1 MNSIKKIAIVTGSSR
16 GIGRDAVLRLAA
28 RGVSSIVTYQ
38 SRRNEAEDV
47 VALVKV
53 AGADAIALPLDV
65 GNAAGFDG
73 FVDAVRKALAG
84 MGTDRFDFLVNN
96 AGSASSATFAKGTE
110 ADLDSMFAI
119 HFKGPFLLSQKL
131 LPLMRDGGRIINVS
145 SGLARFT
152 FPNRSVYGPMKAAVE
167 ALTRYMAMELGPRRI
182 TVNVVA
188 PGAVATDFSG
198 GMVRDN
204 PQINQRIAGET
215 ALGRVAGAEDIGP
228 VIAGLLSE
236 DFGWINAQR
245 IEVSGGIHI

>member
-96 AGSASSATFAKGTE
+96 AGSASSATF
-110 ADLDSMFAI
+110 DRLQWR
-119 HFKGPFLLSQKL
+119 H
-131 LPLMRDGGRIINVS
+131 
-145 SGLARFT
+145 
-152 FPNRSVYGPMKAAVE
+152 
-167 ALTRYMAMELGPRRI
+167 
-182 TVNVVA
+182 
-188 PGAVATDFSG
+188 GA
-198 GMVRDN
+198 
-204 PQINQRIAGET
+204 
-215 ALGRVAGAEDIGP
+215 
-228 VIAGLLSE
+228 
-236 DFGWINAQR
+236 
-245 IEVSGGIHI
+245 